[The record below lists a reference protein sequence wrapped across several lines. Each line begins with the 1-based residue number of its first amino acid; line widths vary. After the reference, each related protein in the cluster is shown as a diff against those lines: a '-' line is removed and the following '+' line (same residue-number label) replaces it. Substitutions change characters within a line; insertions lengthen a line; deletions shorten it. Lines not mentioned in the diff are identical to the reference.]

1 MHAYMHTCITYIT
14 YLCLYLHA
22 LFVHD
27 NRSCNKM
34 YNLFFW
40 WVGKAVRWQAY
51 PFSWPQLRAK
61 CEGRQAR
68 LNRNCGSTACK
79 CTTGDKQGSTA
90 TADQLRRKTQPQLRT
105 SVDARKANRRNCGE
119 LSAAAHYFSLP
130 ASLASCHVACLG
142 TSAYIGGECCQREVG
157 AIMLFS
163 SAPPCRC
170 AQSFS
175 MTDKPIL

>member
-1 MHAYMHTCITYIT
+1 MHTCIHALHTLHTYIYT
-14 YLCLYLHA
+14 YTHC
-22 LFVHD
+22 
-27 NRSCNKM
+27 SCM
-34 YNLFFW
+34 TICHVTSCIICCFW

-105 SVDARKANRRNCGE
+105 SVDARKANHRNCGE
-119 LSAAAHYFSLP
+119 LSATAHYFSLP
-130 ASLASCHVACLG
+130 ASLASCHVAFLG

-157 AIMLFS
+157 ASMLCS
-163 SAPPCRC
+163 LAPPCRC
-170 AQSFS
+170 VQSFF
-175 MTDKPIL
+175 I